1 MICRPVCTLVCNVC
15 AMTQGIVL
23 QLVTIITMCIAW
35 VGMTAGLFGQNLY
48 FNVAATPLVSDR
60 EHSLFHFPV
69 N

>member
-1 MICRPVCTLVCNVC
+1 
-15 AMTQGIVL
+15 MTQGIVL